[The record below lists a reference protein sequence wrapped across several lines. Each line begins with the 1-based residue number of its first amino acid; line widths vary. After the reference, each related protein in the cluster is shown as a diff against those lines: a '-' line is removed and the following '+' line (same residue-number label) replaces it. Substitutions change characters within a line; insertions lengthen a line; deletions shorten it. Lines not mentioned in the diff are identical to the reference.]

1 MSRFIQREYW
11 SEPRAHEGRSVLCA
25 RFNSNGSHFVS
36 GGDDKTVRI
45 WKFVGSSDVLKKYAD
60 DSSDQTSHET
70 AHVHTFKGHGYP
82 VQAVDI
88 SKDNT
93 TIASAGGDRDV
104 FLFDVGKGNL
114 KRRLK
119 THKAAISSLS
129 FNMLDNVLISGSY
142 DRTACLWDFR
152 TNSRSPIQ
160 ILEDATDAVL
170 SVSAKH
176 DFQIFVASVDGV
188 LRTYDVRNR
197 QLLQDN
203 FESIISHVGLSQ
215 DKECLVTVV

>member
-1 MSRFIQREYW
+1 MKEKCFVR
-11 SEPRAHEGRSVLCA
+11 P

-36 GGDDKTVRI
+36 GRDDKTVRI

-60 DSSDQTSHET
+60 DSSDQTSHGT

-104 FLFDVGKGNL
+104 FLFDVGKGTL

-129 FNMLDNVLISGSY
+129 FNTLDNVLISGSY

-170 SVSAKH
+170 SVSAKARLSNLCR
-176 DFQIFVASVDGV
+176 FRRRCVA
-188 LRTYDVRNR
+188 DVRRPQSSIATR
-197 QLLQDN
+197 QL
-203 FESIISHVGLSQ
+203 
-215 DKECLVTVV
+215 

>member
-104 FLFDVGKGNL
+104 FLFDVEGNL

-129 FNMLDNVLISGSY
+129 FNTLDDVLISGSY

-152 TNSRSPIQ
+152 TNSGRRY
-160 ILEDATDAVL
+160 
-170 SVSAKH
+170 K
-176 DFQIFVASVDGV
+176 F
-188 LRTYDVRNR
+188 LRTLRT
-197 QLLQDN
+197 Q
-203 FESIISHVGLSQ
+203 S
-215 DKECLVTVV
+215 